1 MAGGAC
7 VLDTDLTR
15 RGKRNGHARIHLLA
29 PPFQRN
35 LHSLFLVHPF
45 NASQAKATLPSPPSP
60 TPVLPPN
67 IAVEAAVAALDAV
80 RPRMAEIF
88 LAAAG
93 AEPPLSKEQQ
103 QQEAA
108 APEARGGATAA
119 AGGPTDPVYGVTAPA
134 RALAAA
140 LEAAAAAGGRLA
152 YPLGFKGALLQL
164 LWNYVSRNAYG
175 PVQRWVCWEGR
186 GGATE
191 ERWRNVGA
199 VGARDG
205 GSCRLCDARLCA

>member
-1 MAGGAC
+1 MVRFWRHLATEHAPGGGHSPVA
-7 VLDTDLTR
+7 DLTFRAFAEVLVRAAAARFAHLPSLER
-15 RGKRNGHARIHLLA
+15 RLHQALTLHVLHLV
-29 PPFQRN
+29 N
-35 LHSLFLVHPF
+35 K
-45 NASQAKATLPSPPSP
+45 AKATLPSPPSP

-175 PVQRWVCWEGR
+175 PVQRLESGER
-186 GGATE
+186 PDMAAGGA
-191 ERWRNVGA
+191 
-199 VGARDG
+199 
-205 GSCRLCDARLCA
+205 DAA